1 MSFPATWLARSMTFR
16 LAAVCLSLTLIGTAC
31 ENDTAEPFLEPG
43 AQANGAG
50 RAGSQRSTE
59 ASPEGRAERRAE
71 RRAEVRAERRA
82 RRTVLVSRVVDGDTI
97 EVQLDGTTGIRLIG
111 IDTPET
117 VHPTEPVGCF
127 GPAASDF
134 TKHKL
139 EGQMVRL
146 EYDVERT
153 DLYGRTLA
161 YVFADGLLFNETLV
175 ARGYAQVTT
184 YPPNVRYVNRFLA
197 AQRSARG
204 ADQGFWGQCSHG
216 QRSDEGGG
224 ASRGGG
230 RRGEDGGKRGCDPN
244 YSGACIPS
252 YPPDID
258 CPDAGAEG
266 FRSTGSDPH
275 GFDSDGDGLACE

>member
-1 MSFPATWLARSMTFR
+1 M
-16 LAAVCLSLTLIGTAC
+16 
-31 ENDTAEPFLEPG
+31 
-43 AQANGAG
+43 
-50 RAGSQRSTE
+50 
-59 ASPEGRAERRAE
+59 
-71 RRAEVRAERRA
+71 
-82 RRTVLVSRVVDGDTI
+82 VLVSRVVDGDTI
-97 EVQLDGTTGIRLIG
+97 EVQLDGTTDIRLIG
-111 IDTPET
+111 VDTPET

-127 GPAASDF
+127 GPAATNF

-139 EGQMVRL
+139 EGHRVRL

-184 YPPNVRYVNRFLA
+184 YPPNVKYENRFLD

-204 ADQGFWGQCSHG
+204 ADRGFWGQCSPG
-216 QRSDEGGG
+216 QGGGEGG
-224 ASRGGG
+224 ASPGGG
-230 RRGEDGGKRGCDPN
+230 RRSGDRGNHGCDPN
-244 YSGACIPS
+244 YSGACIRS

-258 CPDAGAEG
+258 CANAGSEG